1 MSLQDD
7 SRKNASLIIVEIGN
21 SHITVASA
29 IKGSIRTAERFGI
42 EALDPAA
49 DHARQVWE
57 ALPAELAR
65 AAVAASVVP
74 KVLDWAKG
82 RLSELLGTSL
92 LVVGE
97 ELHRP
102 MNLAVEAPES
112 VGIDRVCCAAA
123 AYERIHQACAV
134 ASFGTAITIDCVND
148 AGVFMGGAILP
159 GLAMQARGL
168 HEGTAVLP
176 EVRLEQTGAVFGTNT
191 DQAIKNGIIY
201 GAVGAL
207 REITER
213 YAADL
218 GRWPQLVVTGGN
230 AELISRHCDFID
242 NVVPDLC
249 VRGIALAYRKHFSP
263 FEDGSP

>member
-1 MSLQDD
+1 M
-7 SRKNASLIIVEIGN
+7 
-21 SHITVASA
+21 TY
-29 IKGSIRTAERFGI
+29 
-42 EALDPAA
+42 
-49 DHARQVWE
+49 
-57 ALPAELAR
+57 
-65 AAVAASVVP
+65 
-74 KVLDWAKG
+74 
-82 RLSELLGTSL
+82 L